1 MREDI
6 ASLRNEYS
14 KEELDEQSIEVNPF
28 NQFDKW
34 FTEAVASEI
43 LEPNAMVVSTVSKK
57 GVPSQRTVLL
67 KDADKEG
74 YTFYTNYDSKKG
86 QELEHNANISLLF
99 PWYELE
105 RQVIITGKAQ
115 KVLKE
120 KSVKY
125 FHSRPRES
133 QLGAWASNQSS
144 EITDRSVL
152 EEKLKMLEERF
163 LNKEIPLP
171 ENWGGYLVI
180 PETFEF
186 WQGRKSRLHDRIF
199 YQDEMEGTW
208 KISRLSP

>member
-6 ASLRNEYS
+6 ASLRNEYTRE
-14 KEELDEQSIEVNPF
+14 KLDESSIDINPF

-43 LEPNAMVVSTVSKK
+43 LEPNAMIVSTVSKD
-57 GVPSQRTVLL
+57 GMPSQRTVLL
-67 KDADKEG
+67 KDANKEG
-74 YTFYTNYDSKKG
+74 YTFYTNYDSRKG
-86 QELEHNANISLLF
+86 RELADNPNISMLF

-105 RQVIITGKAQ
+105 RQVIITGQAQ
-115 KVLKE
+115 KVSRE
-120 KSVKY
+120 ISAKY

-133 QLGAWASNQSS
+133 QLGAWASQQSN

-163 LNKEIPLP
+163 LNKEVPLP

-180 PETFEF
+180 PKTFEF
-186 WQGRKSRLHDRIF
+186 WQGRSSRLHDRIF

>member
-6 ASLRNEYS
+6 ASLRNEYA
-14 KEELDEQSIEVNPF
+14 KAELDEKSIGINPF

-43 LEPNAMVVSTVSKK
+43 LEPNAMVVSTVSEQ

-67 KDADKEG
+67 KDAGKEG
-74 YTFYTNYDSKKG
+74 YTFYTNYGSKKG
-86 QELEHNANISLLF
+86 QQLDSNSNISLLF
-99 PWYELE
+99 PWYALE
-105 RQVIITGKAQ
+105 RQIIITGKAQ
-115 KVLKE
+115 KVSQE
-120 KSVKY
+120 NSARY
-125 FHSRPRES
+125 FHSRPRAS

-144 EITDRSVL
+144 EIADRSIL
-152 EEKLKMLEERF
+152 EEKLKMLEDRF

-180 PETFEF
+180 PESFEF
-186 WQGRKSRLHDRIF
+186 WQGRRSRLHDRIF
-199 YQDEMEGTW
+199 YQRQADDTW

>member
-6 ASLRNEYS
+6 ASLRNEYM
-14 KEELDEQSIEVNPF
+14 KAQLDEKHIDINPF

-43 LEPNAMVVSTVSKK
+43 LEPNAMVVCTVSKN

-67 KDADKEG
+67 KDASKEG

-86 QELEHNANISLLF
+86 QDLAENANISLLF

-105 RQVIITGKAQ
+105 RQLIITGKAQ
-115 KVLKE
+115 KVPRE
-120 KSVKY
+120 VSAKY
-125 FHSRPRES
+125 FHTRPRES
-133 QLGAWASNQSS
+133 QLGAWASQQSS
-144 EITDRSVL
+144 EINDRTVL
-152 EEKLKMLEERF
+152 EQKLRMLEERF
-163 LNKEIPLP
+163 LNKEVPFP

-180 PETFEF
+180 PDTFEF
-186 WQGRKSRLHDRIF
+186 WQGRASRLHDRIF
-199 YQDEMEGTW
+199 YQNQIEGTW

>member
-1 MREDI
+1 MRDDI
-6 ASLRNEYS
+6 ASLRNEYA
-14 KEELDEQSIEVNPF
+14 KAELDEKTIDVNPF
-28 NQFDKW
+28 HQFDKW

-43 LEPNAMVVSTVSKK
+43 LEPNAMVVSTVNPE

-67 KDADKEG
+67 KDANKEG
-74 YTFYTNYDSKKG
+74 FTFYTNYGSKKG
-86 QELEHNANISLLF
+86 QQLYKNPCISLLF

-105 RQVIITGKAQ
+105 RQIIITGKAQ
-115 KVLKE
+115 KVSQE
-120 KSVKY
+120 ISARY
-125 FHSRPRES
+125 FHTRPRAS
-133 QLGAWASNQSS
+133 QLGAWASDQSS

-152 EEKLKMLEERF
+152 EEKLKLLEDRF

-180 PETFEF
+180 PDSFEF

-199 YQDEMEGTW
+199 YEDEMEGTW

>member
-6 ASLRNEYS
+6 ASLRNEYM
-14 KEELDEQSIEVNPF
+14 KAQLDEKYIDINPF

-43 LEPNAMVVSTVSKK
+43 LEPNAMVVCTVSKN

-67 KDADKEG
+67 KDASKEG

-86 QELEHNANISLLF
+86 QDLAENANISLLF

-105 RQVIITGKAQ
+105 RQLIITGKAQ
-115 KVLKE
+115 KVPRE
-120 KSVKY
+120 VSAKY
-125 FHSRPRES
+125 FHTRPRES
-133 QLGAWASNQSS
+133 QLGAWASQQSS
-144 EITDRSVL
+144 EINDRTVL
-152 EEKLKMLEERF
+152 EQKLRMLEERF
-163 LNKEIPLP
+163 LNKEVPLP

-180 PETFEF
+180 PDTFEF
-186 WQGRKSRLHDRIF
+186 WQGRASRLHDRIF
-199 YQDEMEGTW
+199 YQNQIEGTW

>member
-6 ASLRNEYS
+6 ASLRNEYTQA
-14 KEELDEQSIEVNPF
+14 ELNEGTIDVNPF
-28 NQFDKW
+28 NQFEKW

-43 LEPNAMVVSTVSKK
+43 LEPNAMVLSTVSKN
-57 GVPSQRTVLL
+57 GIPSQRTVLL
-67 KDADKEG
+67 KDANKEG

-86 QELEHNANISLLF
+86 REIERNPHVSLLF
-99 PWYELE
+99 PWYDLE
-105 RQVIITGKAQ
+105 RQIIITGKAQ
-115 KVLKE
+115 KVSKE
-120 KSVKY
+120 TSVNY

-133 QLGAWASNQSS
+133 QLGAWASQQSN
-144 EITDRSVL
+144 EIADRSIL

-180 PETFEF
+180 PESFEF
-186 WQGRKSRLHDRIF
+186 WQGRASRLHDRIY